1 MSRCRPPSP
10 PAAAVFDCD
19 GLLLDTE
26 PLWTIGEERLFGR
39 YGRAFT
45 PDDKRALLGR
55 SGPAAGLVLARLLEQ
70 PGRGGSL
77 VEELLDACQEAMAD
91 ATPMPGARDLVDR
104 LRGWLPLAAASNSP
118 RRLLEPALRGAG
130 FGPEFEAV
138 LAVED
143 VERPK
148 PAPDLYLAAC
158 RRLGVDPSQAVALED
173 SPTGVASA
181 RAAGLW
187 VIGVP
192 SYPGVELDADL
203 VVHSLADP
211 RVAAT
216 LGLPGA

>member
-1 MSRCRPPSP
+1 MSRPPSP

-26 PLWTIGEERLFGR
+26 PLWTIGEERLFRR
-39 YGRAFT
+39 YGRAFS
-45 PDDKRALLGR
+45 PDDKRALLGT
-55 SGPAAGLVLARLLEQ
+55 SGPAAGRVLARLLEQ
-70 PGRGGSL
+70 PGRDLVL
-77 VEELLDACQEAMAD
+77 VEELLAECEGAMAD

-104 LRGWLPLAAASNSP
+104 LRGRLPLSAASNSP
-118 RRLLEPALRGAG
+118 RRLLEPALLGAG

-138 LAVED
+138 LTVDD

-148 PAPDLYLAAC
+148 PAPDLYLTAC
-158 RRLGVDPSQAVALED
+158 RRLGVDPTRAIALED

-203 VVHSLADP
+203 VVRSLADP
-211 RVAAT
+211 RVAAA
-216 LGLPGA
+216 LALAV